1 MKQKPMIVLLC
12 VLALC
17 GALAFVLTPYSVA
30 PQAEQLEVWRVQRMI
45 GNAEFED
52 LTSQINLTQ
61 LSELLTSCKASRLP
75 FYQQSYSL
83 DTVQYEIYAHYKGK
97 PLHFVLGKN
106 SFVYESAP
114 WNHHLRDAQAL
125 IDALDTMLPTSTA
138 V

>member
-1 MKQKPMIVLLC
+1 MNQKPMIVLLC

-45 GNAEFED
+45 GNAEFEE

-83 DTVQYEIYAHYKGK
+83 DTVQYEIDAHHKGE
-97 PLHFVLGKN
+97 PLQMCI
-106 SFVYESAP
+106 
-114 WNHHLRDAQAL
+114 RDRRILCSGCFGFQRG
-125 IDALDTMLPTSTA
+125 
-138 V
+138 